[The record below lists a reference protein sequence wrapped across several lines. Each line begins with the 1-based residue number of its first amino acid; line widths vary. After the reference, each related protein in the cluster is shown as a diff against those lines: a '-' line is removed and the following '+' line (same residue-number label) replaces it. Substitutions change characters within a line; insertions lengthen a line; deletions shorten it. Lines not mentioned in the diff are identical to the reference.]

1 MALNDIGNFEE
12 EKEMHEMQRLKR
24 ERERERERDFH
35 MAVCVIRGKGTSKIR
50 GGI

>member
-24 ERERERERDFH
+24 KRERERDFH